1 MGTEQVETFRAF
13 DVWKRKGKDGL
24 VRYRCF
30 EDRSSGQFCV
40 QSADFY
46 QPPVAVDRLLQLE
59 KQFIEL
65 LLEESPFSRSGSFAT
80 VEEAIADH
88 DASFE

>member
-1 MGTEQVETFRAF
+1 MGKELAKEVRAF
-13 DVWKRKGKDGL
+13 DVWKRGDENSL

-30 EDRSSGQFCV
+30 EDMRTGQFCV

-46 QPPVAVDRLLQLE
+46 QSPVTEERISQLE

-65 LLEESPFSRSGSFAT
+65 ILEEHPFSRSGSFGT
-80 VEEAIADH
+80 IEEAIADH
-88 DASFE
+88 EASFR